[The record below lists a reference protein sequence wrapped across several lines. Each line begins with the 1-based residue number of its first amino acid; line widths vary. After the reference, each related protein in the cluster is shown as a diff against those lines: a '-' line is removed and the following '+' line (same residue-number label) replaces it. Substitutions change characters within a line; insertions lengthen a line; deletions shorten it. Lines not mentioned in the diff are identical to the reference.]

1 LTKENETPGKKQRQ
15 GIMNVGW
22 GLGVE
27 KEAAAER
34 AAVTVLKVHPSR
46 TTGRQK
52 EPSEKKK
59 LRSGKGNEGMGSKGG
74 EWLRELAV
82 APPPARCDI

>member
-1 LTKENETPGKKQRQ
+1 
-15 GIMNVGW
+15 MNVGW

-52 EPSEKKK
+52 EPSEKK
-59 LRSGKGNEGMGSKGG
+59 S
-74 EWLRELAV
+74 
-82 APPPARCDI
+82 